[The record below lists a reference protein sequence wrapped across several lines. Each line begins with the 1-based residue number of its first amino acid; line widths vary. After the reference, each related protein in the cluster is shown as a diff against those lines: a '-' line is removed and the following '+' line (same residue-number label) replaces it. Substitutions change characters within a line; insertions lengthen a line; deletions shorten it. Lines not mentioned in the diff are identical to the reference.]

1 MADRRYLKKL
11 IKSEFKGFLAE
22 QGFFA
27 KTDKFFLRITPE
39 NVLHMVL
46 FEFLSNGFTCV
57 VAMIPLYVFE
67 HERIGMHIGFG
78 ERLTRFRTMEN
89 DWFSYNEP
97 DKGVARFKELLI
109 QNGLPWFDEYG
120 SPAGIADFISKG
132 RAIEYGLFHFRY
144 NAYLKKKYLGFSLL
158 YTGRIDE
165 GIRQLGDMLDIITEK
180 AEDWMREYK
189 ADVIQILDRRKEKPK
204 DARKIL
210 DDVAA
215 QNRAKLKI

>member
-67 HERIGMHIGFG
+67 HGEIDMHITFG
-78 ERLTRFRTMEN
+78 ERLTRFRIVEPE
-89 DWFSYNEP
+89 WFSYDEP

-109 QNGLPWFDEYG
+109 QNGLPWFEEYG
-120 SPAGIADFISKG
+120 SPVGIAEFISKG
-132 RAIEYGLFHFRY
+132 KTIEYGLLFFGY
-144 NAYLKKKYLGFSLL
+144 DTYFKKKYLGFSLI
-158 YTGRIDE
+158 YTGHVDE
-165 GIRQLGDMLDIITEK
+165 GIRCLQEMLSEITEK
-180 AEDWMREYK
+180 SVDWMHEYK
-189 ADVIQILDRRKEKPK
+189 ADVIQIIDRIKEKPE

>member
-1 MADRRYLKKL
+1 MADRKYLRNL

-22 QGFFA
+22 RGFFA
-27 KTDKFFLRITPE
+27 KTEKDFFRVTPE

-78 ERLTRFRTMEN
+78 GRLTRFRIVEP
-89 DWFSYNEP
+89 DWFSYDEP

-109 QNGLPWFDEYG
+109 QNGLPWFEKYG
-120 SPAGIADFISKG
+120 SPAGIAKFISKG
-132 RAIEYGLFHFRY
+132 KAIEYGILHFGY
-144 NAYLKKKYLGFSLL
+144 SQYEQKKYLGFSLI
-158 YTGRIDE
+158 YTGRIKK
-165 GIRQLGDMLDIITEK
+165 GIRCLEDMLDGITEK
-180 AEDWMREYK
+180 AVDWMHEYK
-189 ADVIQILDRRKEKPK
+189 AEVIQIIDRIKENPK